1 MKKTVFVTMIML
13 GTALVMQAQQVYDKF
28 LEDGKTGSANIGMG
42 TPMLKRESIPGCW
55 MERLSLTGRSV

>member
-42 TPMLKRESIPGCW
+42 TPMLKRESIHGCW